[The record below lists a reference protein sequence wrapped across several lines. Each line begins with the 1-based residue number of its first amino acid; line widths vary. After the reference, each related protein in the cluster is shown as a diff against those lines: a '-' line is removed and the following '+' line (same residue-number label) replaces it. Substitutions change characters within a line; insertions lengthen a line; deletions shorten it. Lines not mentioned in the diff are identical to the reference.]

1 VDLLNREPSR
11 SALRTTRKELAHQR
25 VSGPPCTVDQDGRPK
40 AVGLFLW
47 GKTFGNADAAF
58 LVARFTR
65 ASMHPGLRWVDVFGV
80 AVLSVTGFTV
90 SLLIAGLA
98 FGVAMEQANPVK
110 VGVLTGFLL
119 AALLAAWILRARN
132 RTDSQLSE
140 AEQLDHAADGTPDVY
155 DRAVRSAG
163 QTIMAVLIL

>member
-1 VDLLNREPSR
+1 
-11 SALRTTRKELAHQR
+11 
-25 VSGPPCTVDQDGRPK
+25 
-40 AVGLFLW
+40 
-47 GKTFGNADAAF
+47 
-58 LVARFTR
+58 
-65 ASMHPGLRWVDVFGV
+65 M
-80 AVLSVTGFTV
+80 

-132 RTDSQLSE
+132 RTHSQLSE